1 MDDSRIRGP
10 RAVTYIQL
18 QNSPSDSGLSRQRLH
33 GSGDNSVKEGSSHTY
48 APVQDHDGS
57 ASETR
62 GRIFPSRDSLS
73 NRLWAWE
80 VLSIAV
86 ATVALAA
93 MFITLLLHQD
103 RTLPKWPSMIT
114 INALIA
120 VFSAI
125 LKACLMMPIAE
136 GLSQLKWL
144 WYEKPRPMKHIA
156 QWDMASRG
164 PWGSLLLIFVLR
176 GRNLAVFGAILTI
189 FAMAVDPFAQQ
200 IVHYYSCSVMA
211 HDEVGAIS
219 FSNNYTDGIMGRP
232 SGTPAIDSQMQS
244 AIYVGLLDP
253 PANVSAAV
261 SYTCRTGNCTFTA
274 TEDGA
279 TFMSL
284 SLQSQCTD
292 ISDKISHSLN
302 STRNSNNQTYTYN
315 TASLLD
321 YDIALD
327 NITNNVMQ
335 SGVRRSSNG
344 TPSNFLTK
352 ISFMMASTVSK
363 KSMKAFECEFF
374 PAVTTWSSNVTNGV
388 LVEYVVET
396 QRMDVELIPFATH
409 SIFRANRT
417 IRNGAWHECQ
427 GLSGPSED
435 NSLPII
441 AFPTGPGTIVGSGY
455 LREVLTNK
463 SSDYWNYTTWWPSDC
478 IFSIPYAPTAGL
490 AAVISSLLGNETLWW
505 DSWTSRATGN
515 LWSVNLWA
523 GGNATRD
530 TVQHAM
536 KGLADSITA
545 RWRNGDGDK
554 SIRVGPARGVVWE
567 QQTCVHVNW
576 AWLSLP
582 AAMVLLTA
590 VFLALT
596 VIQTSFSD
604 RPPWKISMLATL
616 FNGLD
621 EKTKDAAGPVMS
633 LQEMQVAAD
642 TTNMQLKMT
651 QGGFRLVG
659 SS

>member
-1 MDDSRIRGP
+1 MDDSRIRGL
-10 RAVTYIQL
+10 RAVTHIQL
-18 QNSPSDSGLSRQRLH
+18 QNSPSDSGLSTQRLH
-33 GSGDNSVKEGSSHTY
+33 GSGDNSVKDGSSHTY
-48 APVQDHDGS
+48 SPVQDHDGS
-57 ASETR
+57 ASEIR
-62 GRIFPSRDSLS
+62 GRIFSSRDSLL
-73 NRLWAWE
+73 NRFWVWE

-120 VFSAI
+120 IFSAI

-144 WYEKPRPMKHIA
+144 WYEKSRPMKLIA

-164 PWGSLLLIFVLR
+164 SSAHLMFSLGSVTALYDLGFQPTF
-176 GRNLAVFGAILTI
+176 AVPVGIPSPDFHPQGPESRR
-189 FAMAVDPFAQQ
+189 VRR
-200 IVHYYSCSVMA
+200 HSYSFRHGLMA

-232 SGTPAIDSQMQS
+232 SGTPAIEPQMQS
-244 AIYVGLLDP
+244 AIYAGLLDP
-253 PANVSAAV
+253 PSNVSAAV
-261 SYTCRTGNCTFTA
+261 SYTCRTGNCAFTA

-279 TFMSL
+279 TSCHFRYKAS
-284 SLQSQCTD
+284 
-292 ISDKISHSLN
+292 
-302 STRNSNNQTYTYN
+302 TYTYK
-315 TASLLD
+315 TASLLE

-344 TPSNFLTK
+344 TPSNFLAK
-352 ISFMMASTVSK
+352 ISFMMASTVSN
-363 KSMKAFECEFF
+363 KSMKAFGGESF
-374 PAVTTWSSNVTNGV
+374 PAVTTWSSNVMNGV
-388 LVEYVVET
+388 LVEHVVET

-417 IRNGAWHECQ
+417 IRNGITIYRSSH
-427 GLSGPSED
+427 
-435 NSLPII
+435 
-441 AFPTGPGTIVGSGY
+441 FPQALVPLLDRGI
-455 LREVLTNK
+455 EVLTNK
-463 SSDYWNYTTWWPSDC
+463 SSNYWNYTTWWPSDC
-478 IFSIPYAPTAGL
+478 IYSILYAPTAGL
-490 AAVISSLLGNETLWW
+490 AAVISSLLGNKTLWW
-505 DSWTSRATGN
+505 DPYEQGYRQP
-515 LWSVNLWA
+515 LA

-536 KGLADSITA
+536 RGLADSITA

-554 SIRVGPARGVVWE
+554 SIRVGPARGIVWE

-590 VFLALT
+590 VFLALII
-596 VIQTSFSD
+596 IQTSVSD
-604 RPPWKISMLATL
+604 RPPWKSSMLATL

-621 EKTKDAAGPVMS
+621 AKTRNAAGPVMS

-651 QGGFRLVG
+651 QGGFRLAG

>member
-1 MDDSRIRGP
+1 MGDSRIRGP

-18 QNSPSDSGLSRQRLH
+18 QNSPSDSGLSTQRLH

-62 GRIFPSRDSLS
+62 GRIFPSRDSLL

-211 HDEVGAIS
+211 HGEVGAIS
-219 FSNNYTDGIMGRP
+219 FSNNYTD
-232 SGTPAIDSQMQS
+232 
-244 AIYVGLLDP
+244 
-253 PANVSAAV
+253 
-261 SYTCRTGNCTFTA
+261 
-274 TEDGA
+274 
-279 TFMSL
+279 
-284 SLQSQCTD
+284 
-292 ISDKISHSLN
+292 
-302 STRNSNNQTYTYN
+302 
-315 TASLLD
+315 
-321 YDIALD
+321 
-327 NITNNVMQ
+327 
-335 SGVRRSSNG
+335 
-344 TPSNFLTK
+344 
-352 ISFMMASTVSK
+352 
-363 KSMKAFECEFF
+363 
-374 PAVTTWSSNVTNGV
+374 
-388 LVEYVVET
+388 
-396 QRMDVELIPFATH
+396 
-409 SIFRANRT
+409 
-417 IRNGAWHECQ
+417 
-427 GLSGPSED
+427 
-435 NSLPII
+435 
-441 AFPTGPGTIVGSGY
+441 
-455 LREVLTNK
+455 
-463 SSDYWNYTTWWPSDC
+463 
-478 IFSIPYAPTAGL
+478 
-490 AAVISSLLGNETLWW
+490 
-505 DSWTSRATGN
+505 
-515 LWSVNLWA
+515 
-523 GGNATRD
+523 
-530 TVQHAM
+530 
-536 KGLADSITA
+536 A

-554 SIRVGPARGVVWE
+554 SIRVGPAQGVVWE

-604 RPPWKISMLATL
+604 RPPWKSSMLATL

>member
-1 MDDSRIRGP
+1 MGDSRAP
-10 RAVTYIQL
+10 ESQAVPYSQL
-18 QNSPSDSGLSRQRLH
+18 HNHPSDSGQSTHELY
-33 GSGDNSVKEGSSHTY
+33 GSSDSSVKGASSHAY
-48 APVQDHDGS
+48 APVQEHDGPTLDINS
-57 ASETR
+57 KIS
-62 GRIFPSRDSLS
+62 PSRDSLL
-73 NRLWAWE
+73 NRFWIWE
-80 VLSIAV
+80 VLSIAL

-144 WYEKPRPMKHIA
+144 WYEKSRPMKHIA

-164 PWGSLLLIFVLR
+164 PWGSLLLIFMLR
-176 GRNLAVFGAILTI
+176 GRNLAVFGAILTVV
-189 FAMAVDPFAQQ
+189 AMAVDPFVQQ
-200 IVHYYSCSVMA
+200 IVQYYSCSVMA
-211 HDEVGAIS
+211 DAEVGVIS

-284 SLQSQCTD
+284 SLQSQCKD
-292 ISDKISHSLN
+292 ISDKISYSLN
-302 STRNSNNQTYTYN
+302 STRTTDNQTYTYK
-315 TASLLD
+315 TANLLD
-321 YDIALD
+321 YDIVLD
-327 NITNNVMQ
+327 NLTNNVMQ
-335 SGVRRSSNG
+335 SGVKRSDEMK
-344 TPSNFLTK
+344 SNFLTK
-352 ISFMMASTVSK
+352 ISFMMATTVAK
-363 KSMKAFECEFF
+363 ESMKAFECEFF
-374 PAVTTWSSNVTNGV
+374 PAVTTWGSNVTNSV
-388 LVEYVVET
+388 LVEHVVET
-396 QRMDVELIPFATH
+396 QRMDVEFIPFATH
-409 SIFRANRT
+409 CIFRANRT
-417 IRNGAWHECQ
+417 IRNGVWHQCQ
-427 GLSGPSED
+427 GLSSPSEE
-435 NSLPII
+435 NNMPII

-455 LREVLTNK
+455 LREDLVNK
-463 SSDYWNYTTWWPSDC
+463 SSNFWNYTTWWPSDC
-478 IFSIPYAPTAGL
+478 IYSVPYAPTAGL
-490 AAVISSLLGNETLWW
+490 AAVLYSFFGNETLWW
-505 DSWTSRATGN
+505 DPWTSRATGN

-530 TVQHAM
+530 TVQRAM
-536 KGLADSITA
+536 EGLADSITS
-545 RWRNGDGDK
+545 RWRNGDGNK
-554 SIRVGPARGVVWE
+554 SVRVGPARGVVWE

-576 AWLSLP
+576 AWLALP

-590 VFLALT
+590 VFLTLT
-596 VIQTSFSD
+596 VIQTSASE
-604 RPPWKISMLATL
+604 RLPWKSSMLAVL

-621 EKTKDAAGPVMS
+621 EKTRDAAGPVMS

-642 TTNMQLKMT
+642 TTKMQLKMT
-651 QGGFRLVG
+651 PRGFHLVN
-659 SS
+659 SD